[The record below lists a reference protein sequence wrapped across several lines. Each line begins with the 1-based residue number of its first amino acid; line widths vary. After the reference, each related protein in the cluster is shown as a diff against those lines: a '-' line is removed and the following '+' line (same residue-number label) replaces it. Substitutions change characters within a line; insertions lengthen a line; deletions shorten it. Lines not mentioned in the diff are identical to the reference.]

1 MEFQGTFAVEAPV
14 EKVWD
19 TFIDPRGL
27 APCMPDL
34 QLLEVYDPDHFHA
47 IVKAGVS
54 FMKGKFDFDVRI
66 LEQEKPVRARLKAHG
81 RGRGS
86 AVDVDST
93 VVLIKT
99 VRGTEMRWTAEAR
112 LVGKLANVG
121 SRMIESTADKKVKEF
136 FACVEGLFAEEEGS
150 SD

>member
-14 EKVWD
+14 ERVWD
-19 TFIDPRGL
+19 AFIDPRGL

-34 QLLEVYDPDHFHA
+34 QLLEVYDPTHFRA

-54 FMKGKFDFDVRI
+54 FIKGKFDFEVRI
-66 LEQEKPVRARLKAHG
+66 VEQERPVRARLQAHG

-93 VVLIKT
+93 IVLIKT
-99 VRGTEMRWTAEAR
+99 VRGTEMRWNAEAR
-112 LVGKLANVG
+112 LVGKLATVG
-121 SRMIESTADKKVKEF
+121 SRVIESTADKKVQEF
-136 FACVEGLFAEEEGS
+136 FTCVEGLFAQQEES
-150 SD
+150 SS